1 MIETSEESSDVFFEA
16 LITDKTMRR
25 IIHLISKDSDEEE
38 IIEDLLGD
46 SGGESA

>member
-1 MIETSEESSDVFFEA
+1 MNEMSEESSDVFFEA
-16 LITDKTMRR
+16 LITDKTMKR
-25 IIHLISKDSDEEE
+25 IIHLISEATDEEE

>member
-1 MIETSEESSDVFFEA
+1 MIETSEEFSDVFFET

-25 IIHLISKDSDEEE
+25 IIRLISEDSDDEE
-38 IIEDLLGD
+38 IVDDLLGD